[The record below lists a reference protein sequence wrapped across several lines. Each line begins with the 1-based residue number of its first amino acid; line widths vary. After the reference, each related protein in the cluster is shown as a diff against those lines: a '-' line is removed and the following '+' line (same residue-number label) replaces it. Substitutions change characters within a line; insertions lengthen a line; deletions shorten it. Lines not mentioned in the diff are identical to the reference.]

1 MPRPRCRIE
10 TNQAPVERPTARA
23 PRKTQRE
30 LRAAIRNRELG
41 RPGKGET
48 LEQLKGM
55 AAFVM
60 MTDRARGRAF
70 MERIDRLLAAHPK
83 PPEDVDKSP

>member
-1 MPRPRCRIE
+1 M
-10 TNQAPVERPTARA
+10 
-23 PRKTQRE
+23 TQRA
-30 LRAAIRNRELG
+30 LRAAIKNRELG

-60 MTDRARGRAF
+60 MTDRARGEAL
-70 MERIDRLLAAHPK
+70 MARIDRLMVGGGGAASSDDK
-83 PPEDVDKSP
+83 DKSP

>member
-1 MPRPRCRIE
+1 MRSGGRQKV
-10 TNQAPVERPTARA
+10 TGLVVNTAPAGVPSARV
-23 PRKTQRE
+23 PRKTVRQ

-41 RPGKGET
+41 RPGKGES

-60 MTDRARGRAF
+60 MADRAKGAAF
-70 MERIDRLLAAHPK
+70 MQRIDNLIAAREAK
-83 PPEDVDKSP
+83 P

>member
-1 MPRPRCRIE
+1 MPRSRRFQGLV
-10 TNQAPVERPTARA
+10 T
-23 PRKTQRE
+23 
-30 LRAAIRNRELG
+30 RELG

-60 MTDRARGRAF
+60 MTDLARGRAF
-70 MERIDRLLAAHPK
+70 MARIDRLIAARDHPGSEPK
-83 PPEDVDKSP
+83 SDPES